1 MKHSF
6 LFDLDAVYIVLV
18 LFFTMLITLAIG
30 YRLGRKSKK
39 NRSDDSGILASLLGL
54 FALLIAF
61 TFGMAG
67 SRFEN
72 RKANLIEESNC
83 IGTAVLRSDIY
94 PDSTKNAFKQDF
106 ENYLDARV
114 LYFKSGR
121 NDSTIN
127 ESLKS
132 STKAA
137 ENLWKRASF
146 YAKNKDY
153 LVQSQMMLPALN
165 SMFDITATTNA
176 VFNSSVPETII
187 YLLLVFSIIISFYIG
202 FSSGFKKQIDRV
214 FLFGFCFLTSIV
226 IYTIL
231 DLDRPR
237 RGVINLNEQIILLE
251 ELKTNFQ

>member
-1 MKHSF
+1 MKHTF
-6 LFDLDAVYIVLV
+6 LFDIDAIYIVLF
-18 LFFTMLITLAIG
+18 LFFAMLITLIVG
-30 YRLGRKSKK
+30 YKLGVKSKK
-39 NRSDDSGILASLLGL
+39 ISSDDSGILASLLGL

-83 IGTAVLRSDIY
+83 IGTAILRSDIY
-94 PDSTKNAFKQDF
+94 PDSVKTAFRQDF
-106 ENYLDARV
+106 EKYLDARI
-114 LYFKSGR
+114 LYFKSDR
-121 NDSTIN
+121 DDTTIYV
-127 ESLKS
+127 SLKN
-132 STKAA
+132 STEAA
-137 ENLWKRASF
+137 EDLWKRASF

-153 LVQSQMMLPALN
+153 FLQSQLMMPALN
-165 SMFDITATTNA
+165 SMFDITSTTDA

-187 YLLLVFSIIISFYIG
+187 YLLLSFSIIISFYIG
-202 FSSGFKKQIDRV
+202 FSSGFKKQIDKV

-237 RGVINLNEQIILLE
+237 RGVINLKKEIVLLE
-251 ELKTNFQ
+251 DLKVYFK